1 MNEGSS
7 LSPQALT
14 DAIAGSGDV
23 IEAFANTASALM
35 PYFLIIAAVGA
46 SLVLVRWLVVKMT
59 CVHSDAPRYASDSF
73 PGMSSRMKS
82 EWDALDDFGM
92 PQKPVKSEDDMPL
105 SSFDSVEYERTKH
118 RSYDGSYV

>member
-7 LSPQALT
+7 LTPQALT

-23 IEAFANTASALM
+23 VEAFANTASALM
-35 PYFLIIAAVGA
+35 PFFLIIAAVGA

-59 CVHSDAPRYASDSF
+59 VVHSDAPRYASDSF
-73 PGMSSRMKS
+73 PGMSSKMKS

-92 PQKPVKSEDDMPL
+92 PTRKSEDEMPL
-105 SSFDSVEYERTKH
+105 SSFDSAEYERTKH